1 MRSYN
6 VLVNV
11 NDDSGDYVVF
21 FCESPTNQHARPHH
35 YDIPITN
42 SNVRLKCRAS
52 SAWMMMLHTLVS
64 VLLFMSIASLN
75 SWLVATTSAPFATLV
90 LTLE

>member
-1 MRSYN
+1 MLC
-6 VLVNV
+6 VAL
-11 NDDSGDYVVF
+11 
-21 FCESPTNQHARPHH
+21 ESRTNQHARSHH
-35 YDIPITN
+35 YDIAITN
-42 SNVRLKCRAS
+42 SNVRLKWRAS

-75 SWLVATTSAPFATLV
+75 SWLVATTSAASATRV